1 MQGLESRY
9 IALSKS
15 RYIAYAASRKPSAG
29 RLHGAPDRLVGVSRI
44 ALCTWSDP
52 RYVDPE
58 PPAIAAEL
66 RTLGHEA
73 EVVVWHDRGVDWGTF
88 DLVVIRSTW
97 DYFDRLDEYL
107 AWAEHVDTVSRIINS
122 PTVIR
127 WNSHKGYLLELGEA
141 GIPVLPTLALARG
154 ASDPVARMVSTGWG
168 EVVIKPAVDGGAM
181 RALKASTL
189 SPEAS
194 AHLVDLV
201 GAADTI
207 VQPYA
212 PGVEAGEV
220 SLFFFGGQLSHAV
233 RKLPKP
239 GDYRV
244 QALHGGSEERHDPTP
259 AELDVAARAMALPP
273 DALVYARV
281 DLIEVDGQPTLMELE
296 LIEPDLF
303 LRMAPGSGA
312 RFAAAVAAEL
322 GTTTAANPP

>member
-1 MQGLESRY
+1 M
-9 IALSKS
+9 
-15 RYIAYAASRKPSAG
+15 
-29 RLHGAPDRLVGVSRI
+29 SRI

-66 RTLGHEA
+66 ESLGHEA
-73 EVVVWHDRGVDWGTF
+73 DVVVWHDPAVDWASF

-107 AWAEHVDTVSRIINS
+107 EWADRVAAVSRIINS
-122 PTVIR
+122 PSVIR

-141 GIPVLPTLALARG
+141 GIPVLPSLALAKG
-154 ASDPVARMVSTGWG
+154 AVDPVERMLATGWG

-181 RALKASTL
+181 RALKAPAT

-201 GAADTI
+201 AAADTI

-212 PGVEAGEV
+212 AGVEAGEV

-233 RKLPKP
+233 RKVPKP

-244 QALHGGSEERHDPTP
+244 QALHGGSEEVARRDRGRARGRAAGDGPGAGLAGLCARRPDRRGRAADPDGAGADRAGPVP
-259 AELDVAARAMALPP
+259 ADGPRLGRLGSPPRWRPSSAPRTALE
-273 DALVYARV
+273 R
-281 DLIEVDGQPTLMELE
+281 
-296 LIEPDLF
+296 
-303 LRMAPGSGA
+303 
-312 RFAAAVAAEL
+312 
-322 GTTTAANPP
+322 

>member
-1 MQGLESRY
+1 
-9 IALSKS
+9 
-15 RYIAYAASRKPSAG
+15 
-29 RLHGAPDRLVGVSRI
+29 VSRI

-52 RYVDPE
+52 SYVDPE

-66 RTLGHEA
+66 ESLGHEA
-73 EVVVWHDRGVDWGTF
+73 DVVVWHDPAVEWASF

-107 AWAEHVDTVSRIINS
+107 EWADRVDGVSRIINS
-122 PTVIR
+122 PKVIR

-141 GIPVLPTLALARG
+141 GIPVLPSLALARG
-154 ASDPVARMVSTGWG
+154 AVDPVGRMLATGWG

-181 RALKASTL
+181 RALKAPAT

-194 AHLVDLV
+194 THLVDLV
-201 GAADTI
+201 AAADTI

-233 RKLPKP
+233 RKVPKP

-244 QALHGGSEERHDPTP
+244 QALHGGSEEPHDPTA
-259 AELDVAARAMALPP
+259 AELEVARRAMDLAP

-281 DLIEVDGQPTLMELE
+281 DLIDVDGQPTLMELE
-296 LIEPDLF
+296 LIEPDLY
-303 LRMAPGSGA
+303 LTYDPEAQM
-312 RFAAAVAAEL
+312 RFKDIIEDALTHRADVQCC
-322 GTTTAANPP
+322 GGHH